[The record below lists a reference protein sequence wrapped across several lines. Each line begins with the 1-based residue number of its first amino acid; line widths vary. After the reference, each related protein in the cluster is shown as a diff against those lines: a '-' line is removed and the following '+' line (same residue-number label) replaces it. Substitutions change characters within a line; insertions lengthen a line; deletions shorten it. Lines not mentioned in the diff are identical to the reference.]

1 MRAKE
6 VTYERKFNL
15 GNYETE
21 TISLTVELED
31 GEKFSEVLGMARKA
45 VLAQGAAIPRAQSSA
60 AKDLQTLL
68 DTKQTPSA

>member
-1 MRAKE
+1 MKAKE

-21 TISLTVELED
+21 TISLTVELES
-31 GEKFSEVLGMARKA
+31 GEKFADVLSIVRKA

-60 AKDLQTLL
+60 AKHLQSLL
-68 DTKQTPSA
+68 DTKQNLSA

>member
-1 MRAKE
+1 MKAKQ

-21 TISLTVELED
+21 TISLTVELDE
-31 GEKFSEVLGMARKA
+31 GEKFNDALSIARKA

-60 AKDLQTLL
+60 AKDLQSLL